1 MVVTMGHRRP
11 VLLLLMIGLLSALL
25 VSPVEGFAQGND
37 LVGQLFYREHCAICH
52 GQDAAAHAR
61 RTLKLDGSRVILT
74 RSGALLDGFLLTH
87 GNTDGRER
95 QELVALFLRLLSEGK
110 SR

>member
-11 VLLLLMIGLLSALL
+11 VLLLMILSVLL

-52 GQDAAAHAR
+52 AQDAAAHAR

-74 RSGALLDGFLLTH
+74 RSGALLDGFLLTLR
-87 GNTDGRER
+87 NADGRER

-110 SR
+110 S